1 MSLGTAARKKARA
14 IIEQFGIES
23 APVPVDRIAK
33 GLGIRVQYAP
43 FDGDL
48 SGMAFVKDGTPIAG
62 VNSLHHPNRQR
73 FTLAH
78 EIGHIQLHR
87 ALIENEVHVDNIILR
102 RDSIS
107 ATGTDRLEIEANAFG
122 SELLVPEKILA
133 AVLAGR
139 TIDLDDEEQIAALA
153 KRFKVSE
160 AAMRYRLQATAS

>member
-1 MSLGTAARKKARA
+1 MSSVAAARRKAQA
-14 IIEQFGIES
+14 LIERFGIES
-23 APVPVDRIAK
+23 APVPVERIAK

-87 ALIENEVHVDNIILR
+87 SIIENEVHVDNIILR

-122 SELLVPEKILA
+122 SELLVPEKILT

-139 TIDLDDEEQIAALA
+139 TIDLEDDEHIAALA